1 MTHYN
6 KPPLTIEQHI
16 NQLEK
21 RGLVIT
27 DPIVAEQYLTNIGYY
42 RLSAYCLPFEQL
54 NETEPSKRSHKFKKA
69 TKFDD
74 ILNLYIFDRKL
85 RLLMMEAI
93 ERIEV
98 AIRTQWANE
107 MSLTHND
114 PHAFMNTEL
123 FNDPWKHQRQLAKVT
138 NELKDSNEVFI
149 NHYKK
154 HYNQPFLPPIWAM
167 VEIITFGSLSQW
179 YSNTKD
185 NKLKAKIAKSLG
197 MPTVEVM
204 QGTLHSL
211 TLIRN
216 ICAHHSRLWNRRF
229 TMQLPAI
236 RKLKQQ
242 MRIEEITTKSG
253 DVQEQPRRE
262 LFNYIVVIS
271 HMMLKIQPDSSWTSR
286 LLSHIQ
292 TLDLKQQV
300 MMGFS
305 ADWQESDFIK

>member
-1 MTHYN
+1 MNHYN

-21 RGLVIT
+21 RGLIIT
-27 DPIVAEQYLTNIGYY
+27 DSVVAEQYLTN
-42 RLSAYCLPFEQL
+42 
-54 NETEPSKRSHKFKKA
+54 
-69 TKFDD
+69 
-74 ILNLYIFDRKL
+74 
-85 RLLMMEAI
+85 
-93 ERIEV
+93 
-98 AIRTQWANE
+98 
-107 MSLTHND
+107 ND

-123 FNDPWKHQRQLAKVT
+123 FNDPWKHQRQLTKVT

-154 HYNQPFLPPIWAM
+154 HYTQPFLPPIWAM
-167 VEIITFGSLSQW
+167 VETITFGSLSQW
-179 YSNTKD
+179 YSNTKN

-204 QGTLHSL
+204 QGALHSL

-216 ICAHHSRLWNRRF
+216 LCAQHSRLWNRRF

-242 MRIEEITTKSG
+242 MRTEKIATKSAEI
-253 DVQEQPRRE
+253 QEQPRRE
-262 LFNYIVVIS
+262 LFNYIIVIS

-286 LLSHIQ
+286 LLSHINS
-292 TLDLKQQV
+292 LDENQQW

-305 ADWQESDFIK
+305 PDWQVSDFID